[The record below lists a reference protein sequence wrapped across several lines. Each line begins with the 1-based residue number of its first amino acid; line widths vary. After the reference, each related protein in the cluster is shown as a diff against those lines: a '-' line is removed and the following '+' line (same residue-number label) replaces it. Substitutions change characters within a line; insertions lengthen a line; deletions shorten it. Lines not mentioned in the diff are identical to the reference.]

1 MRIQLVNLWG
11 GMSDW
16 TISLLPM
23 IVINKDGKLVEL
35 GLVLLTFGIVI
46 EFGSNNINKEKKQ

>member
-1 MRIQLVNLWG
+1 MGIQLVNLWG

-35 GLVLLTFGIVI
+35 GLMWLTFGIVI

>member
-1 MRIQLVNLWG
+1 
-11 GMSDW
+11 MSDW
-16 TISLLPM
+16 TISILPM